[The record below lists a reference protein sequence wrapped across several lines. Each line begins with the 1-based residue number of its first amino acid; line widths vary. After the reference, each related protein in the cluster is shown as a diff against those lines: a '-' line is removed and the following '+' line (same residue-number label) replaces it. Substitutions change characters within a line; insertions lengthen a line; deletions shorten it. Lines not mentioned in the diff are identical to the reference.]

1 MSLAGS
7 LYRSALRPALFNLD
21 AERAHEL
28 TLGALSVAHRCALAR
43 SALRAAFGVEDDGSL
58 AVELFGRRFPTPLG
72 VAAGLDKGAV
82 AYNALGAMGFSFVE
96 VGTVTARPQPGNPRP
111 RLFRL
116 PRDGAVINRMGFNN
130 AGCDAVARSLA
141 AHPPDRVIV
150 GVNLGKSKVTALSDA
165 PADYA
170 ASARAL
176 APYADYAVI
185 NVSSPNTPGLR
196 SLQSVDALAGIVRA
210 VRPELSRRG
219 VPLLVK
225 IAPDLAD
232 EDVDAVV
239 DLALAEGL
247 AGLVATNTT
256 LRRDGLATPA
266 GEVRA
271 LGDGGLSGAPLRERS
286 RAVVARISS
295 RAGRSLPVIGV
306 GGVSSADDAWAL
318 IEAGASLV
326 QVYTGFIYQGPTMAL
341 ELTEGLR
348 SRMSSEAAPSLAAVV
363 GRRARG

>member
-1 MSLAGS
+1 MSILGS
-7 LYRSALRPALFNLD
+7 LYRSALRPALFSLD

-28 TLGALSVAHRCALAR
+28 TLSTLATAHRSALLR
-43 SALRAAFGVEDDGSL
+43 SALRSTFGVVDDGSL
-58 AVELFGRRFPTPLG
+58 GVELFGRRFPTPLG
-72 VAAGLDKGAV
+72 IAAGLDKGAV

-96 VGTVTARPQPGNPRP
+96 VGTVTAHAQLGNPRP

-130 AGCDAVARSLA
+130 AGCAAVARKLA
-141 AHPPDRVIV
+141 AHPSDHVVV
-150 GVNLGKSKVTALSDA
+150 GVNLGKSKVTALVDA

-176 APYADYAVI
+176 APFADYAVI

-196 SLQSVDALAGIVRA
+196 SLQSVDALLGIVRA
-210 VRPELSRRG
+210 VRPTLADRG

-266 GEVRA
+266 EEVRA
-271 LGDGGLSGAPLRERS
+271 LGDGGLSGAPLRSRS
-286 RAVVARISS
+286 RAVVARIFS
-295 RAGRSLPVIGV
+295 RAGRALPVIGV
-306 GGVSSADDAWAL
+306 GGISSADDAWAM

-326 QVYTGFIYQGPTMAL
+326 QVYTGFIYQGPTMAR
-341 ELTEGLR
+341 EITEGLR
-348 SRMSSEAAPSLAAVV
+348 TRLRSEAVPSLAAVV
-363 GRRARG
+363 GRRAHG

>member
-1 MSLAGS
+1 MSLVGG
-7 LYRSALRPALFNLD
+7 LYRGALRPLLFGLD
-21 AERAHEL
+21 AERAHSL
-28 TLGALSVAHRCALAR
+28 TMRGLAAAQGSPAAR
-43 SALRAAFGVEDDGSL
+43 SALRATLGAPADGAL
-58 AVELFGRRFPTPLG
+58 AVEVFGRRFATPFG
-72 VAAGLDKGAV
+72 VAAGLDKEAV
-82 AYNALGAMGFSFVE
+82 AYNALGALGFSFVE
-96 VGTVTARPQPGNPRP
+96 VGTVTAHAQPGNDRP

-130 AGCDAVARSLA
+130 PGCEAAARHLA
-141 AHPPDRVIV
+141 AHPPDGVVV
-150 GVNLGKSKVTALSDA
+150 GVNLGKSKVTPLEGA

-210 VRPELSRRG
+210 VRPALADRG
-219 VPLLVK
+219 TPLLVK

-247 AGLVATNTT
+247 SGLVATNTT

-266 GEVRA
+266 VEVEA
-271 LGDGGLSGAPLRERS
+271 MGPGGLSGAPVRARA
-286 RAVVARISS
+286 RAVVARIHR
-295 RAGRSLPVIGV
+295 RAGRALPVIGV
-306 GGVSSADDAWAL
+306 GGVFTADDAWAL

-326 QVYTGFIYQGPTMAL
+326 QVYTGFIYRGPTMAG
-341 ELTEGLR
+341 ELSAGILA
-348 SRMSSEAAPSLAAVV
+348 RMRAENLTSLASVV
-363 GRRARG
+363 GRGAGG